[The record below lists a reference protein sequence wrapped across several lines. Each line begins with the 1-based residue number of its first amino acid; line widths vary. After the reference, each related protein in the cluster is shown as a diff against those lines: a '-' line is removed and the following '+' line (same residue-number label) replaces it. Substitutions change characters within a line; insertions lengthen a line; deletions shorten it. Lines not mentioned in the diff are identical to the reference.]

1 MSKVEY
7 LRIFGP
13 ERKEERKEE
22 VVFEGENFDGYVPP
36 KHKVQMVGGKD
47 VKFTPA

>member
-13 ERKEERKEE
+13 ERKEE